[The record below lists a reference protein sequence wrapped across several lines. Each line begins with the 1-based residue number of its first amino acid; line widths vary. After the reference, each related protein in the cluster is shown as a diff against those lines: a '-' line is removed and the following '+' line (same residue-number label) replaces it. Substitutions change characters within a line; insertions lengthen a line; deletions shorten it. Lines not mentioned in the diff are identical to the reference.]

1 MIKNLRPPSTQSF
14 MARTIAFKE
23 ATTNE
28 KLVPVSNNSLLKNP
42 FNNQTEP
49 MPEHGLR
56 PLRKVA
62 DTYGHYIVKTELKA
76 VPVSNKTLLQAK
88 RYDPKNGSFLLR
100 HNEPMPV
107 PSGISKE
114 YRKLLNLNV
123 LPPGYAL
130 NKGPKKIEI
139 AFLEKLNND
148 NAKRV
153 VLEFMKNSVAGSIL
167 KPLRLINSEDKKGIE
182 RNAQAKEAY
191 DSSLQE
197 LLDLYQRGVT
207 SGPNV
212 DTVMNGFLAK
222 LKGIYNTN
230 TFDLDD
236 YVDTKDVEKSIK
248 QLQEYSYQQSQVS
261 GQDREDP
268 NGIAP
273 KSTTD
278 ALLQQILVALQT
290 GTKPNVD
297 LANQVVNQQDGVVG
311 SKVDNADVLVDKD
324 AEINVDAYLEELK
337 QPPQP
342 QEEEKDLDKV
352 FRSLYVDDINTFT
365 EKAKKYVDDFII
377 SDDDV
382 QNLDDKNIEEMKK
395 IEESDIPQL
404 EKQLFLK
411 KLKELSLIINAKKE
425 ENASKNERL
434 ILENYEAKKEDRKRI
449 AKANKD
455 LDDEERKRALDEY
468 NIKVKEAEESDKL
481 KRKAEKKGG
490 QYIPTDKEYE
500 KLQEIRESG
509 IYKGL
514 VKNIAESF
522 VKLSVKGLDKD
533 KNKNL
538 TQQRNFVN
546 DLYKNYPNVFKY
558 LVYDDTLQQAVYA
571 KGLDQKWN
579 RYGFNIPKLIN
590 EKIIAEEHS
599 KPFVVPPEVQAYLPP
614 SPPQPPPPKQN
625 ISFAESVFDKLEKRY
640 APQDDKDF
648 PFDTEEITAS
658 INKFV
663 KNNNLNIE
671 QLTEIIDFMKR
682 KRFVYSDTHDDYRQ
696 NILAALV
703 KNRYNLIKENK
714 VIKESEVSEVGPEP
728 VSEKDDL
735 DKTYQD
741 EMTKKIYIEG
751 NAKIKKE
758 FIDIPVGK
766 AVSKYSFPFIGAQND
781 ELIAIKNMPPSNEKL
796 KEISDLYNKIKAK
809 WIDDNTIRY
818 KNKNTKPPA
827 IGATDKIFKLIES
840 NNPKVQIANY
850 YVAIRRYRLFNELEN
865 IRDGKNIQYASGR
878 KSRKSKKEPLPKLA
892 VTDEEYKKSTKKLL
906 KREKSKRAF
915 QEILDEPKLKRG
927 ATRFSTDEL
936 NQIIQSILSAQ
947 I

>member
-1 MIKNLRPPSTQSF
+1 
-14 MARTIAFKE
+14 MARTVAFKE

-62 DTYGHYIVKTELKA
+62 DVYGHYIVNTELKA

-114 YRKLLNLNV
+114 YRKLLNLNI

-153 VLEFMKNSVAGSIL
+153 VLEFMKNSVAGSIV
-167 KPLRLINSEDKKGIE
+167 KPLRLINSQDKKGIE

-212 DTVMNGFLAK
+212 DTVMNGFLGK

-230 TFDLDD
+230 TFDLED

-248 QLQEYSYQQSQVS
+248 QLQEYSYQQGQIS
-261 GQDREDP
+261 GRDREDP

-290 GTKPNVD
+290 GTKPNIQ
-297 LANQVVNQQDGVVG
+297 LADQVVNQQDGVVG
-311 SKVDNADVLVDKD
+311 NQDVNANVFVDKD
-324 AEINVDAYLEELK
+324 AEAKVDADLEELV
-337 QPPQP
+337 QPPP
-342 QEEEKDLDKV
+342 PPEEEKDMDKI
-352 FRSLYVDDINTFT
+352 FKSLYIDDINTFT
-365 EKAKKYVDDFII
+365 EKTKKYVDEEILGPQDLT
-377 SDDDV
+377 
-382 QNLDDKNIEEMKK
+382 NLQKKWNEEKKK
-395 IEESDIPQL
+395 IEESNITQV
-404 EKQLFLK
+404 EKQLLLN
-411 KLKELSLIINAKKE
+411 KLDKIPQIVDIKV
-425 ENASKNERL
+425 ERSQ
-434 ILENYEAKKEDRKRI
+434 LESYEAKKEDRKRI
-449 AKANKD
+449 AKANKE
-455 LDDEERKRALDEY
+455 LEDEARQRALDEY
-468 NIKVKEAEESDKL
+468 NIKAKEAEESDKL
-481 KRKAEKKGG
+481 KRQAEISGG
-490 QYIPTDKEYE
+490 IYIPTDKEYE
-500 KLQEIRESG
+500 KLQNIRDTG
-509 IYKGL
+509 IYDGL
-514 VKNIAESF
+514 VKNIADSF
-522 VKLSVKGLDKD
+522 IALPVKGLDKD
-533 KNKNL
+533 RNKNL
-538 TQQRNFVN
+538 QQQRNFV
-546 DLYKNYPNVFKY
+546 DSIYKKYPNAFKY
-558 LVYDDTLQQAVYA
+558 LVYDDTLQNAVNT

-590 EKIIAEEHS
+590 EKIIKEEHS
-599 KPFVVPPEVQAYLPP
+599 KPFVIPPEVQAYLPL

-625 ISFAESVFDKLEKRY
+625 VSFAESVFDKLEKRY
-640 APQDDKDF
+640 APQNDKDF
-648 PFDTEEITAS
+648 PFDKEEIEAS

-663 KNNNLNIE
+663 KNNNLNKE
-671 QLTEIIDFMKR
+671 QLTEIIDYMK
-682 KRFVYSDTHDDYRQ
+682 KKEFYYSPTHDDYRQ
-696 NILAALV
+696 NIINALQT
-703 KNRYNLIKENK
+703 NK
-714 VIKESEVSEVGPEP
+714 DKFSEESKVGPEP
-728 VSEKDDL
+728 VGEKDNL

-766 AVSKYSFPFIGAQND
+766 AGSKYTFPFTGAQND

-809 WIDDNTIRY
+809 WIDDNTTRY
-818 KNKNTKPPA
+818 KNGKTKPPA
-827 IGATDKIFKLIES
+827 TSATDKIFKLIES

-865 IRDGKNIQYASGR
+865 IRDGRNVQYASGR
-878 KSRKSKKEPLPKLA
+878 KSRKSKKQALPKLE

-906 KREKSKRAF
+906 KREKSKKAY
-915 QEILDEPKLKRG
+915 QELLEQPQIKRG

-936 NQIIQSILSAQ
+936 NQIIQSILSSPL
-947 I
+947 